1 MENKLKKRLE
11 EDGISYDTWRRS
23 NVQSCWIR
31 FHGLYTLKI
40 FELRYQRET
49 RYSWE
54 VWEGY
59 ADFLERSEHNSF
71 TSFNEVATDADNF
84 LHSLMFE

>member
-11 EDGISYDTWRRS
+11 EDGNSYDTWKRS

-31 FHGLYTLKI
+31 FHGLYILKI
-40 FELRYQRET
+40 FELRYQWGT

-54 VWEGY
+54 IWEGY
-59 ADFLERSEHNSF
+59 ADFLERSEHNSY
-71 TSFNEVATDADNF
+71 TSFTEASTDADNF
-84 LHSLMFE
+84 LYSLLLK